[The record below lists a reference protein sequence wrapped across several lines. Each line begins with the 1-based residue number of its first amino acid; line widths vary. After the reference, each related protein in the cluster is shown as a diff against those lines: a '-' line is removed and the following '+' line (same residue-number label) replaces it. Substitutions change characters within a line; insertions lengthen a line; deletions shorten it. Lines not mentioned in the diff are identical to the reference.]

1 MTTEED
7 NKALIRSYLSEVDRG
22 NVDALR
28 TLSAPGFRLHLPGFP
43 PLDIETAIESG
54 RRFQGAFPDL
64 SHRTEEILA
73 EGDRVVLRT
82 TIEGT
87 QPGVFQGV
95 DPTGRRVE
103 ISVVTIF
110 RIERDKIA
118 EVWEVADLLGLFVQ
132 LGFQVLPGPPA
143 HNGHPP
149 CQP

>member
-1 MTTEED
+1 MNWPLPRARFD
-7 NKALIRSYLSEVDRG
+7 DHRRRQIRSYLSEVDRG

-64 SHRTEEILA
+64 SHRTEEIVA

-87 QPGVFQGV
+87 QTGVF
-95 DPTGRRVE
+95 
-103 ISVVTIF
+103 
-110 RIERDKIA
+110 
-118 EVWEVADLLGLFVQ
+118 
-132 LGFQVLPGPPA
+132 
-143 HNGHPP
+143 
-149 CQP
+149 